1 MDYLEASRRIVDHL
15 QAHKFKEQPRCERI
29 TEALTLAVK
38 VLEQYHN
45 VGGVVARY
53 MGVPMECH
61 RISPDETILLRF
73 EMFEHDLTTIE
84 RAFNGVRQ
92 EFPNN
97 KIVVLP
103 KNMEFAG
110 VSRESL
116 VGIREHLDGILEG
129 TAIWAS

>member
-1 MDYLEASRRIVDHL
+1 MDYLEAARRIETHRRVHHM
-15 QAHKFKEQPRCERI
+15 QEQPRCEKI
-29 TEALTLAVK
+29 TEALSLAIK

-61 RISPDETILLRF
+61 HISPDETILLRF
-73 EMFEHDLTTIE
+73 EIFEHDITTIE
-84 RAFNGVRQ
+84 RAYNSVRQ

-103 KNMEFAG
+103 KNVDFGG

-116 VGIREHLDGILEG
+116 IGIKEHIDSILEG
-129 TAIWAS
+129 AAI